1 MHSLLLCSMLIVAQA
16 DASQTA
22 PSSAAAVEAFKVEAA
37 EYAVHLQSRP
47 GEKLTLVKVPV
58 LRWGNPARTGE
69 DGAVFV
75 WTLGGRPEIIGTIFT
90 YRYKEKIN
98 RKHEFHSLATEP
110 LSAEF
115 RGKEVWAPAKAG
127 LTFAPVEGA
136 PTPADTS
143 RLRLTQM
150 RALARDFSASL
161 KDAEGES
168 YQLRLLTQPLYRYE
182 PKDRGVLDGAIFSFA
197 AGTDPE
203 VLLIVEARQG
213 KDAVR
218 WEYALARFHYVEMKA
233 LYKDRE
239 VFRADVLPKIDSLD
253 LGTTDYRDSVYTTY
267 HVERNISIGK

>member
-1 MHSLLLCSMLIVAQA
+1 MHSLLLCSMILLAQA
-16 DASQTA
+16 EAPQPA
-22 PSSAAAVEAFKVEAA
+22 PSSAAAVEAFRAEAA

-47 GEKLTLVKVPV
+47 REKLTLVKEPV
-58 LRWGNPARTGE
+58 LRWSNAARTGE

-75 WTLGGRPEIIGTIFT
+75 WTLGGRPELIGTIFT
-90 YRYKEKIN
+90 YRYKGKGN
-98 RKHEFHSLATEP
+98 RKHEFHTLATEP

-115 RGKEVWAPAKAG
+115 RGKEVWAPTKAG
-127 LTFAPVEGA
+127 LTFAPIEGA
-136 PTPADTS
+136 PAPADGA

-150 RALARDFSASL
+150 RSLARDFSASL

-182 PKDRGVLDGAIFSFA
+182 SVDRGVQDGAIFSFA

-203 VLLIVEARQG
+203 VLLVLEARQV

-239 VFRADVLPKIDSLD
+239 VFRADVLPKMDGLD
-253 LGTTDYRDSVYTTY
+253 LGGTDYRDSVYTTF
-267 HVERNISIGK
+267 HVERNIPVAE